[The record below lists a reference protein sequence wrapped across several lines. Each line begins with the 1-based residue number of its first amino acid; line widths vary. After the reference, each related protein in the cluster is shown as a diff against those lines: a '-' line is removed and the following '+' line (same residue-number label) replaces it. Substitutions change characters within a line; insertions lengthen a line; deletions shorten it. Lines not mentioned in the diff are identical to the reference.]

1 MVFSAP
7 ASIPG
12 LSFDPP
18 DNIPISEFMLN
29 EKYGRHPFAQS
40 RQPFTCGIAGVGYS
54 ALEVRDRVEH
64 LAKSLTKEF
73 GWDPSSGSEWDKVV
87 AVFSLN
93 TVRIG
98 LGRVLEETTKCL
110 LLIPG

>member
-7 ASIPG
+7 ASVPG

-29 EKYGRHPFAQS
+29 EKYGRHPLAQS
-40 RQPFTCGIAGVGYS
+40 REPFTCGIAGVGYS
-54 ALEVRDRVEH
+54 ALQVRDRVEH
-64 LAKSLTKEF
+64 LAKALLKEF
-73 GWDPSSGSEWDKVV
+73 AWDPNSGSEWDKVV

-98 LGRVLEETTKCL
+98 LGL
-110 LLIPG
+110 LLEATKKYILLISD